1 MSPFSLT
8 AALLL
13 FTTTRAYDP
22 CVSLLYTPT
31 HPHMLTQHRLQHR
44 NHSDNALCPDVPFDA
59 EPALQ
64 AAFHFC
70 APMAP
75 RTCTPPHLTKHDTP
89 QASPAR
95 PPPTP
100 STPPTSKPTAS
111 PRARPTSAGPPPAP
125 TRTASPPRRPPP
137 RRLRRLLAL
146 RPTTPPVR
154 TRTRTH
160 THTYSHTTLAGPA
173 SSVASKPSSPSTS
186 PPVSASAP
194 VSTLA
199 PAPAASSLKWP
210 TTVPLS
216 LSLYTLSYHRRHLH
230 RPRSQLARPPIHR
243 SVHRPDET

>member
-125 TRTASPPRRPPP
+125 TRTASPPSPPAP
-137 RRLRRLLAL
+137 SA
-146 RPTTPPVR
+146 TASTAGAS
-154 TRTRTH
+154 TNNASSTH
-160 THTYSHTTLAGPA
+160 THSHAHTYILTHY
-173 SSVASKPSSPSTS
+173 SSWARFVRRIQTIIAVNFSTS
-186 PPVSASAP
+186 LRVRTCLDIGAGAGGF
-194 VSTLA
+194 LA
-199 PAPAASSLKWP
+199 EMAHNGPS
-210 TTVPLS
+210 LS
-216 LSLYTLSYHRRHLH
+216 LSLYALIPQASPASASFATGAPSH
-230 RPRSQLARPPIHR
+230 
-243 SVHRPDET
+243 T